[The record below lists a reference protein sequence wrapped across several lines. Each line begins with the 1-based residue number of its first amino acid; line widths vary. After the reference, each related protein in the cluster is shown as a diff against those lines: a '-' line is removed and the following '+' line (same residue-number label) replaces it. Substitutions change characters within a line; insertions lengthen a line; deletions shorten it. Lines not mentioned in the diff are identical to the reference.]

1 MERTLPV
8 AVAVLL
14 LGLMAGCD
22 SNPGGPTFPAIPDGP
37 KPPPANLV
45 PKAVPEKQSEKRID
59 NTLPG

>member
-1 MERTLPV
+1 MKRTLPV

-22 SNPGGPTFPAIPDGP
+22 SNPDGPSFPAIPDGP

-45 PKAVPEKQSEKRID
+45 PKAIPGNSSEKPID